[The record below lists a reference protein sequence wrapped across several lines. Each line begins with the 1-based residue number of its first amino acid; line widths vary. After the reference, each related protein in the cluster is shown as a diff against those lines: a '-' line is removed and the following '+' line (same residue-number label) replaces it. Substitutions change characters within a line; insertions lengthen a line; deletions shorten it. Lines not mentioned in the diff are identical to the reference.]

1 MTLKIFYEGN
11 LTTTKNI
18 LKSVLTK
25 HKTQNRKIG
34 NKNLKSCH
42 I

>member
-25 HKTQNRKIG
+25 HKTEKLET
-34 NKNLKSCH
+34 KT
-42 I
+42 